1 MVAILAAFAPL
12 FSHCVWTKAQ
22 TLAVGSI
29 LATGPRTVC
38 SVLRI
43 MGLGQERHFTNYHR
57 VLNRDAWSCLA
68 AGQVL
73 LGLILALIPRDWPIV
88 LAADDTIERRGG
100 RRLKARGCYRDAVR
114 SSRGHLVRCFG
125 LKWIVLTV
133 LVPVPWSQRV
143 WALPLLTTL
152 SWPEGSGRR
161 TGHKTSLD
169 WTRQMVVHV
178 RRWLPERELIL
189 VLDGGFA
196 AVKLA
201 HDCQRHQVAMVCRLR
216 LDAAL
221 YDPPGPQ
228 PPSKRGPKPKKGQR
242 QRRLIEWAGDRE
254 TPWERIEVDW
264 YGGER
269 KVMQVFSGPG
279 LWYTRGQDP
288 VAIRYVLARDLEGR
302 FSSSKIG
309 QHIEGLRSM
318 DASPFRT
325 MTFGHRVITGGSH
338 APEPSY
344 PRPQPGPPIRRT
356 APASPPPVPGLQAQD
371 HRQRPL
377 VAPAGRRRSDHLA
390 VRCLPTPERRPLR
403 RDGAPGTAGH
413 AARLRRTAA
422 AAQRRTRRS
431 SAQGAAHTPPAA
443 GPRPDLDPLPRSA
456 VPRPQRGLPWPGQ
469 ERHQPLPRLRHRLRR
484 PQGAA
489 LHRRPD
495 RRDKG
500 RTA

>member
-1 MVAILAAFAPL
+1 VVDEPSPLETTAVDLPPEMVASLAAFAPL
-12 FSHCVWTKAQ
+12 FSNLTWVKAQ
-22 TLAVGSI
+22 FLAVGAI
-29 LATGPRTVC
+29 LATGNRTVC
-38 SVLRI
+38 SILRI
-43 MGLGQERHFTNYHR
+43 MGLSQDPHFTNYHR

-73 LGLILALIPRDWPIV
+73 LGLILALIPSDWPIV

-100 RRLKARGCYRDAVR
+100 RRIKSRGCYRDAVR

-169 WTRQMVVHV
+169 WTRQMVVQV

-242 QRRLIEWAGDRE
+242 QRRLTEWAGDRE

-302 FSSSKIG
+302 LSDAAYFCTDERFGPEEILKYVVQRWSMEVTFEEARAHLGLETQRQWSDLAIARTTPVLLGLFSVVTLLAVQWHRSGLLVTEQTAWYEKGCPTFSDCMRLARQQIWRSRIMGPSS
-309 QHIEGLRSM
+309 EAA
-318 DASPFRT
+318 D
-325 MTFGHRVITGGSH
+325 VIQL
-338 APEPSY
+338 
-344 PRPQPGPPIRRT
+344 PRPLLE
-356 APASPPPVPGLQAQD
+356 ALVHGL
-371 HRQRPL
+371 
-377 VAPAGRRRSDHLA
+377 
-390 VRCLPTPERRPLR
+390 
-403 RDGAPGTAGH
+403 
-413 AARLRRTAA
+413 
-422 AAQRRTRRS
+422 S
-431 SAQGAAHTPPAA
+431 SAA
-443 GPRPDLDPLPRSA
+443 
-456 VPRPQRGLPWPGQ
+456 
-469 ERHQPLPRLRHRLRR
+469 
-484 PQGAA
+484 
-489 LHRRPD
+489 
-495 RRDKG
+495 
-500 RTA
+500 